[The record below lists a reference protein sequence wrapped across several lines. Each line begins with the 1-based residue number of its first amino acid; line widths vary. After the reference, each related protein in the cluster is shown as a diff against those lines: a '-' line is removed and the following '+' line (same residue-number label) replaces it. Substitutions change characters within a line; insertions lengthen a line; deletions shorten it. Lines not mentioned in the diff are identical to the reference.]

1 MQIEI
6 GGKWVM
12 NINEIYLGDAYE
24 LIKQVPDKSV
34 DLIVT
39 DPPYEIKGVHN
50 GTGILKNKDRKY
62 IDELMLNDNQI
73 VKGVELKIL
82 GEFVRVMKKINCYI
96 WCNKEQIYD
105 YLTFFAK
112 ERGCNWEMIVWAK
125 ENPMPFYGSH
135 YLKDKEYCLYFW
147 EKGVKLDTRNYE
159 AAKTVYISRTNKADK
174 NEYDHPT
181 IKPEAIIENLILNSS
196 GGGQLILDPFC
207 GSGTTCAVAKRLGRN
222 YIGFE
227 IEPKWHKVACDRLN
241 GVTAREAKKGMVQ
254 IDLFE

>member
-6 GGKWVM
+6 GGKRIV

-39 DPPYEIKGVHN
+39 DPPYEFGTGGV
-50 GTGILKNKDRKY
+50 GTGIFKGRTTQNDTYREIHKSGLGQGIDSAAILK
-62 IDELMLNDNQI
+62 
-73 VKGVELKIL
+73 
-82 GEFVRVMKKINCYI
+82 EFVRVMKKINCYI

-125 ENPMPFYGSH
+125 ANPTPFLGGH

-147 EKGVKLDTRNYE
+147 EKGVQVKPSF
-159 AAKTVYISRTNKADK
+159 ASGKTVYLSSTNKADK

-196 GGGQLILDPFC
+196 GGGA
-207 GSGTTCAVAKRLGRN
+207 TNT
-222 YIGFE
+222 
-227 IEPKWHKVACDRLN
+227 
-241 GVTAREAKKGMVQ
+241 
-254 IDLFE
+254 